1 MFTANKAL
9 FLYAISPVHLGAGQA
24 IGLIDN
30 PIQREVHT
38 GHPIFAGSG
47 IKGAVRHQFYS
58 NRQDEKSELERYFGK
73 DSQSNGD
80 YSGAVSFSDA
90 QLVLFPVR
98 ANKSGYVYATSPLAL
113 ARAKRLLE
121 QVKLGTWTDIKE
133 VPQTNYA
140 FVTTPDILTDSK
152 LFVEA
157 YELNATQSEDLKKVA
172 EILADYALA
181 DNQSFFKNKIKTDLV
196 LMSDDDFGY
205 FVKHATSVEPHVRLD
220 PETGVAQ
227 GGGLFYTE
235 NLPPESV
242 MIQLIMA
249 SNERRSVNK
258 KEKAEN
264 ELAITKAEDVLN
276 WVLHGDKGLNNHL
289 LQVGGDATTGRGQVL
304 LHVAGE

>member
-58 NRQDEKSELERYFGK
+58 QREESELNRYFGPK
-73 DSQSNGD
+73 DGSD
-80 YSGAVSFSDA
+80 YAGAVSFSDA
-90 QLVLFPVR
+90 QLLLFPVR
-98 ANKSGYVYATSPLAL
+98 ANKAGYVYATSPLAL
-113 ARAKRLLE
+113 ARAKRLL
-121 QVKLGTWTDIKE
+121 QQTNLAVWNNDIQI
-133 VPQTNYA
+133 PQTNHA
-140 FVTTPDILTDSK
+140 VVTTTDILTDGK

-157 YELNATQSEDLKKVA
+157 YELNAKQDNELKAIA
-172 EILADYALA
+172 EMLANYALS
-181 DNQSFFKNKIKTDLV
+181 DNQTFFKEKIKTDLV

-205 FVKHATSVEPHVRLD
+205 FVKNATSVEPHVRID
-220 PETGVAQ
+220 PQTGVAQ

-242 MIQLIMA
+242 MIQMVMA
-249 SNERRSVNK
+249 SNERSK
-258 KEKAEN
+258 QGTTTADE
-264 ELAITKAEDVLN
+264 VLN
-276 WVLHGDKGLNNHL
+276 WVLDGEKGLNNRL

-304 LHVAGE
+304 IHVAGE

>member
-47 IKGAVRHQFYS
+47 VKGAVRHQFYS
-58 NRQDEKSELERYFGK
+58 HRTDEKSELERYMGK
-73 DSQSNGD
+73 DSQANGD
-80 YSGAVSFSDA
+80 YAGAVSFSDA

-113 ARAKRLLE
+113 ARAKRLLQ
-121 QVKLGTWTDIKE
+121 QVGVDTWQDIKAPE
-133 VPQTNYA
+133 TNHA
-140 FVTTPDILTDSK
+140 VVTTDAILTNQQ

-157 YELNATQSEDLKKVA
+157 YELKATVSNELKAIA
-172 EILADYALA
+172 ETLANYAL
-181 DNQSFFKNKIKTDLV
+181 DDSQSFFKEKIKTDLV
-196 LMSDDDFGY
+196 LMSDDDFVY
-205 FVKHATSVEPHVRLD
+205 FVKNATSVEPHVRID
-220 PETGVAQ
+220 ADTGVAQ

-242 MIQLIMA
+242 MIQLVMA
-249 SNERRSVNK
+249 SSERSK
-258 KEKAEN
+258 QG
-264 ELAITKAEDVLN
+264 TTSAEDVLG
-276 WVLHGDKGLNNHL
+276 WVLNGDKGLNNRL

-304 LHVAGE
+304 VHVAGE

>member
-9 FLYAISPVHLGAGQA
+9 FLYAISPVHFGAGQA

-47 IKGAVRHQFYS
+47 VKGAVRHHFYHHRS
-58 NRQDEKSELERYFGK
+58 NEQAELNRYFGPAEGS
-73 DSQSNGD
+73 DFA
-80 YSGAVSFSDA
+80 GAVSFSDA

-121 QVKLGTWTDIKE
+121 QAGLETWLDVKAPE
-133 VPQTNYA
+133 TNHA
-140 FVTTPDILTDSK
+140 FVTTDAILTDQR

-157 YELNATQSEDLKKVA
+157 YELKATQNDDLKNIA
-172 EILADYALA
+172 ELLANYALS
-181 DNQSFFKNKIKTDLV
+181 DDQQFFKDKIKTDLV

-205 FVKHATSVEPHVRLD
+205 FVKYATSIEPHVRID
-220 PETGVAQ
+220 PDNGVAD

-242 MIQLIMA
+242 MIQMVMA
-249 SNERRSVNK
+249 SNERSQKGNSS
-258 KEKAEN
+258 AN
-264 ELAITKAEDVLN
+264 EVLDWVLN
-276 WVLHGDKGLNNHL
+276 TEMGLNNRL
-289 LQVGGDATTGRGQVL
+289 LQIGGDATTGRGQVL
-304 LHVAGE
+304 IHMAGE